1 MSTGLGPFLKER
13 GESWLASRSKKSGRG
28 RTRGKRR
35 KMKNILVSPVVVRL
49 DSSPDSELD
58 KVEREEPDLDI

>member
-1 MSTGLGPFLKER
+1 
-13 GESWLASRSKKSGRG
+13 
-28 RTRGKRR
+28 
-35 KMKNILVSPVVVRL
+35 MKNILVSPVVVRL